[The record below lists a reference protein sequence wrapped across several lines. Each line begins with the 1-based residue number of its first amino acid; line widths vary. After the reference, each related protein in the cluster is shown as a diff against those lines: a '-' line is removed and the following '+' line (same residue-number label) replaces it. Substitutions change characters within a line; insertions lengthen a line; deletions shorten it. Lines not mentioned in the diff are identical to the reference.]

1 MDTGKAPV
9 LEEAVARNVP
19 RCFHILIHMKELL
32 IELDDE
38 TAEKLEQVAPARSRR
53 RSQFIRTA
61 IRRALWELEEQATA
75 KAYQSRPDS
84 GEDAYVDARVW
95 DREDT
100 RSLNDTDESSSK
112 SEL

>member
-1 MDTGKAPV
+1 
-9 LEEAVARNVP
+9 
-19 RCFHILIHMKELL
+19 MKQLL

-61 IRRALWELEEQATA
+61 IRRALWELEEHATA
-75 KAYQSRPDS
+75 KAYQSQPD

-95 DREDT
+95 DSEDT
-100 RSLNDTDESSSK
+100 RSLNDTDKSRSK
-112 SEL
+112 SES